1 MRFEVNGHEIEAD
14 PRPGQSLRTLLREH
28 GHSEVKKGC
37 DAGDCGAC
45 GVILDGE
52 PVHSC
57 IIPAMRMPGRS
68 VTTAAGLAEGATVEV
83 YVRGRRSAMRVVK
96 PPFVTPSVR

>member
-1 MRFEVNGHEIEAD
+1 MRLDVNGAPLEVH
-14 PRPGQSLRTLLREH
+14 PRPGQCLRTLLREH

-45 GVILDGE
+45 AVILDGE

-57 IIPAMRMPGRS
+57 IVPAMRIDGSS
-68 VTTAAGLAEGATVEV
+68 VTTAAEEIGRASCRERVLYTV
-83 YVRGRRSAMRVVK
+83 
-96 PPFVTPSVR
+96 